1 MSSAQGLLLV
11 WFLSMKHDSVKQ
23 VNVALNPVPYPGELS
38 FLV

>member
-11 WFLSMKHDSVKQ
+11 GFLSMKHDSVKQ
-23 VNVALNPVPYPGELS
+23 VNDALNQVPYPDELS